1 MAGLGPKL
9 SSPNLGPGLFSLA
22 PHASSKDLKVTPY
35 GEQMVCSQ
43 FHNWVGS
50 PWKAEGHAGTFSIAN
65 LPLEITCPS
74 ASNAEG
80 HPVSRP
86 QGCVLTMYLLPTH
99 PLHPAGLISVLD
111 LSSQAIIYELATI
124 VYMVSLFWGCL
135 RHTLHAGL
143 AFQMAW
149 GGTED
154 GHAVTLSGMPA
165 LSPE

>member
-1 MAGLGPKL
+1 MAGLRPKL
-9 SSPNLGPGLFSLA
+9 GSPNLGPGLFSLVH
-22 PHASSKDLKVTPY
+22 HASSKDLKVTPY

-65 LPLEITCPS
+65 LPLEIT
-74 ASNAEG
+74 
-80 HPVSRP
+80 VSRP
-86 QGCVLTMYLLPTH
+86 QSCVLTMCLLPTH

-143 AFQMAW
+143 ALLMAW

-154 GHAVTLSGMPA
+154 GHAVTLSIWHA
-165 LSPE
+165 SSIS